1 MYLGDRSRKKV
12 VIIDEAWDLLKEG
25 EVSVFME
32 HAYRK
37 FRKYGG
43 SVLIATQSINDLY
56 ENAVGRAIAENS
68 ASMYLL
74 GQTEETVESVKKS
87 GRLSLS
93 EGGFNILKSVHTIA
107 GVYSEIFIR
116 SNAGVGVGRL
126 VVSDFHKLLYS
137 TDPNDVA
144 ELKEQTDRGLS
155 VDEAVRAVM
164 RRRGQSR

>member
-1 MYLGDRSRKKV
+1 
-12 VIIDEAWDLLKEG
+12 
-25 EVSVFME
+25 
-32 HAYRK
+32 
-37 FRKYGG
+37 G

-56 ENAVGRAIAENS
+56 ENEVGRAIAENS

-74 GQTEETVESVKKS
+74 GQTEETLESVKKS

-93 EGGFNILKSVHTIA
+93 EGGYNILKSVHTIA

-144 ELKEQTDRGLS
+144 ELSEQRKRGLS
-155 VDEAVRAVM
+155 VYEAVRAVM
-164 RRRGQSR
+164 RRRGQLK

>member
-1 MYLGDRSRKKV
+1 IQQAVYLGDRSRMKV

-43 SVLIATQSINDLY
+43 SVLIATQSLNDLY
-56 ENAVGRAIAENS
+56 ENEVGRAIAENS

-93 EGGFNILKSVHTIA
+93 EGGYNILKSVHTIA

-126 VVSDFHKLLYS
+126 VVSDFHKLL
-137 TDPNDVA
+137 
-144 ELKEQTDRGLS
+144 
-155 VDEAVRAVM
+155 
-164 RRRGQSR
+164 